1 MEVSQVWEDYLNL
14 AVQDVRD
21 KYQARRL
28 KARIRA
34 QILEYYEEFLA
45 QGEESNHAL
54 AQALEVLGDPVQLGA
69 ALAQPLKQQRGW
81 LWLLSVAQLV
91 LGVGIMLVSVK
102 TESFAALAL
111 GRIMALWG
119 MVSTGFQTHKSGQ
132 ILSHLQLLRW
142 RVQRAGRS
150 VRLRDF
156 LRMVAVGFF
165 SGLLVALVAG
175 LPWNLVT
182 ADTFHPVLVS
192 TGGALVLSGVAAA
205 VPWVIM
211 RRRLGT
217 AFHWVTLQAW
227 AALSG
232 ALGATLLVL
241 WNQGFAP
248 PPLYN
253 WQPDLLIVGGW
264 IFNFSTLRLVA
275 GVATLKDRGWIGMDD
290 DRTLA

>member
-1 MEVSQVWEDYLNL
+1 MWEDYLDL
-14 AVQDVRD
+14 AVQDVQD

-34 QILEYYEEFLA
+34 QILEYYEKFRAEGQA
-45 QGEESNHAL
+45 SDQAL
-54 AQALEVLGDPVQLGA
+54 AQALEALGDPLQLGA
-69 ALAQPLKQQRGW
+69 VLAQPLKQQRGW

-91 LGVGIMLVSVK
+91 LGVGIMVVSFK

-119 MVSTGFQTHKSGQ
+119 MVTTGFQTHKGGQ
-132 ILSHLQLLRW
+132 IRSHLQLLRW

-150 VRLRDF
+150 MRLRDV
-156 LRMVAVGFF
+156 LRMVAVGFA

-192 TGGALVLSGVAAA
+192 TGGALVLSSVAAA
-205 VPWVIM
+205 APWLMM
-211 RRRLGT
+211 RRRLGA
-217 AFHWVTLQAW
+217 AFYWVTLQAW
-227 AALSG
+227 G
-232 ALGATLLVL
+232 ALGGALGSTALVL
-241 WNQGFAP
+241 WNQGLAP

-264 IFNFSTLRLVA
+264 IFNFAILRLVA
-275 GVATLKDRGWIGMDD
+275 GIATLKDRGWIGMDD